1 MSTCWLSVKFWLVAI
16 YREAMSV
23 GGWIDHKRQGGG
35 GQDVGGPNE
44 EVEQRSG
51 QTKET
56 TC

>member
-1 MSTCWLSVKFWLVAI
+1 M
-16 YREAMSV
+16 EAVSV
-23 GGWIDHKRQGGG
+23 GGWIDHKRQGGEG